1 MRTITLL
8 RHAKSSWDN
17 TDLVDFDR
25 PLNIRGRKNAPE
37 MARRL
42 KAAGV
47 RPSLIL
53 SSPAKRAWSTAKI
66 IATEISYPIEF
77 LQRDRD
83 LYHAGTQRLL
93 DVLAAQD
100 EGFKNILL
108 VAHNPGLTDLANE
121 LVPGL
126 TNNLPTCGFVAVKVE
141 VDTWDLRARRSAE
154 LIEYNYPKKST

>member
-17 TDLVDFDR
+17 PELVDFDR
-25 PLNIRGRKNAPE
+25 PLNGRGRKNAPE
-37 MARRL
+37 MAQRL
-42 KAAGV
+42 RIAGI

-66 IATEISYPIEF
+66 IAAEIGYPAEF
-77 LQRDRD
+77 LHRDRD
-83 LYHAGTQRLL
+83 LYHAGTERLL
-93 DVLAAQD
+93 DVLATQD
-100 EGFKNILL
+100 EGFNSILL

-126 TNNLPTCGFVAVKVE
+126 TNNLQTCGYVAVS
-141 VDTWDLRARRSAE
+141 VDVDSWDLRGRRSAE
-154 LIEYNYPKKST
+154 LIEYDYPKKSA

>member
-25 PLNIRGRKNAPE
+25 PLNGRGRKNAPE

-66 IATEISYPIEF
+66 IAAEISYPIEF

-93 DVLAAQD
+93 DILAAQD

-141 VDTWDLRARRSAE
+141 VDTWDLRARKSAE

>member
-25 PLNIRGRKNAPE
+25 PLNGRGRKNAPE

-66 IATEISYPIEF
+66 IAAEISYPIEF

-141 VDTWDLRARRSAE
+141 VDTWDLRARKSAE

>member
-1 MRTITLL
+1 MKTFTLL

-17 TDLVDFDR
+17 SSLVDFDR
-25 PLNIRGRKNAPE
+25 PLNARGKKNAPV
-37 MARRL
+37 MAKRL
-42 KAAGV
+42 KTAGI

-66 IATEISYPIEF
+66 IAKEISYPIEF

-83 LYHAGTQRLL
+83 LYHAEAGRLL
-93 DVLAAQD
+93 DVIATQD
-100 EGFKNILL
+100 EGFKSILL

-126 TNNLPTCGFVAVKVE
+126 TSNLPTCGFVSVLVD
-141 VDTWDLRARRSAE
+141 VDTWDLRGRRSAK
-154 LIEYNYPKKST
+154 LMEYNYPKKPQ